1 MAFRPHLTIGSAL
14 SGNAL
19 LLGASDLVVFQE
31 ALYMFLMIFI
41 ELFKLEPTES
51 FCDAHPIYRLAYGY
65 IEVIGYPAQY
75 VSETECFVRGKNI
88 RR

>member
-1 MAFRPHLTIGSAL
+1 
-14 SGNAL
+14 
-19 LLGASDLVVFQE
+19 
-31 ALYMFLMIFI
+31 MFLMIFI

-75 VSETECFVRGKNI
+75 VSETE
-88 RR
+88 